1 MATPNPEYT
10 RDQYLEKP
18 LPSSAESERVILGAV
33 LLDNQLL
40 TQAIEKLNVEDFYS
54 PLHRRIF
61 KAMTA
66 LFERS
71 ERIDPILIGEE
82 LKKDGSIESI
92 GGIATITNLT
102 YGLPHFSDIFDY
114 CKVVKDKS
122 IVRNLIKV
130 CNQITSEALSEEED
144 AKDVLDNA
152 EKMIFALA
160 DERTRQGFS
169 HIQPI
174 AESVL
179 AKVQE
184 YAKRETHALTGL
196 STGFRDLDEKTS
208 GLQKT
213 DLIIVAARPSM
224 GKCLSANELIVLAD
238 GSVETIEEIYNR
250 KKAKLLTLKNDL
262 KFDFVEP
269 SDFIDDGIKPVFKVT
284 TRLGRE
290 IETTI
295 THPFLTINGWKKL
308 EEIKV
313 GEKIAV
319 PRILNVFGKREMREC
334 EVKILGYL
342 LGDGCLT
349 KNSPE
354 FTVGK
359 YWLKDDFIASI
370 DDFGGVE
377 AVQSNTINRTYSLR
391 VRKIGGKTRGENPL
405 TVWLKTHQ
413 IYGCNSHT
421 KFIPKE
427 VFTLK
432 KEFVAL
438 FLNRLFATDGW
449 ASILSSGQVQLG
461 YSSVSEKMIRQIQH
475 LLLRFGVIA
484 NLKKRRIKYKDSR
497 NEAWQLDI
505 TDAKSIKTFANE
517 IGILGKEEI
526 FSRILELLDSKNYQ
540 TNKDLIPVEIWK
552 HLSVIK
558 GVESWSSL
566 AKRAE
571 IKGYTNIHVGKR
583 APSRDKLSKF
593 ANALSDKYLDNL
605 SNSEIYWDEIVSI
618 EYSGNKQVYDLTIPE
633 THNFV
638 ASDIC
643 VHNTALCLTLAQNAA
658 ILEKAVV
665 AVFSLEMSK
674 EQLVMRMLSSEAK
687 VDAHRFRTGYLT
699 RDEWGRLAEAIGT
712 LSEAKIFIDDTAGIS
727 VLEMRAKTRRLF
739 AEQKKLDLIVVDYM
753 QLMSGSK
760 KTESRQQ
767 EVSQISRELKALA
780 KELQV
785 PVVALSQLSRA
796 PEARNPPRPMM
807 SDLRESGCLAGESLV
822 TMADTGERIPI
833 KDLVGK
839 KGFRVWAMNERTWE
853 LEKAV
858 VTNAFCTGV
867 KPVFKMTTRLGR
879 EIRATANHKFFSF
892 SGWKRLDEFKVG
904 ERIAIP
910 REIRN
915 ETSQTMTNDELV
927 LLAHLI
933 GDGCTLPPHSIQYT
947 TREKDLAEIVADLST
962 KVFGDKINPKI
973 KAERTWFQ
981 VYLSSTRH
989 HTHNVRSAIAEWL
1002 DELGVWGL
1010 RSPEKFIPEKV
1021 FCQPTVA
1028 IAGFLRHLW
1037 ATDGCIWVNEKSNHH
1052 PGIYYAS
1059 SSERLARDVQ
1069 TLLLRVGINAR
1080 LRKISQGSK
1089 GLPQFHVIVSGKGDI
1104 EKFIETVKSV
1114 GEYKTSSLKKVSEFI
1129 GKTVANSNR
1138 DSIPSDVWR
1147 KYVVPAMKESN
1158 MTTRQMFAGISTRY
1172 CGTQIYKQNIS
1183 RERALRIAQAVNSD
1197 ELLQLSKS
1205 DIYWDEVVS
1214 VESNEETEVYDLTVE
1229 KLQNFEVNG
1238 LLPHNSIEQDADVV
1252 AFIYREDY
1260 YKPTDENAGIAELLI
1275 SKQRN
1280 GPTGTVK
1287 LAFLKEFTRFENYY
1301 GDYDGG
1307 SSE

>member
-1 MATPNPEYT
+1 MATPNPEFS
-10 RDQYLEKP
+10 REQYLEKP
-18 LPSSAESERVILGAV
+18 LPSSAESERVILGAI

-66 LFERS
+66 LFEKS

-130 CNQITSEALSEEED
+130 CNQITSEALSEEDD

-224 GKCLSANELIVLAD
+224 GK
-238 GSVETIEEIYNR
+238 
-250 KKAKLLTLKNDL
+250 
-262 KFDFVEP
+262 
-269 SDFIDDGIKPVFKVT
+269 
-284 TRLGRE
+284 
-290 IETTI
+290 
-295 THPFLTINGWKKL
+295 
-308 EEIKV
+308 
-313 GEKIAV
+313 
-319 PRILNVFGKREMREC
+319 
-334 EVKILGYL
+334 
-342 LGDGCLT
+342 
-349 KNSPE
+349 
-354 FTVGK
+354 
-359 YWLKDDFIASI
+359 
-370 DDFGGVE
+370 
-377 AVQSNTINRTYSLR
+377 
-391 VRKIGGKTRGENPL
+391 
-405 TVWLKTHQ
+405 
-413 IYGCNSHT
+413 
-421 KFIPKE
+421 
-427 VFTLK
+427 
-432 KEFVAL
+432 
-438 FLNRLFATDGW
+438 
-449 ASILSSGQVQLG
+449 
-461 YSSVSEKMIRQIQH
+461 
-475 LLLRFGVIA
+475 
-484 NLKKRRIKYKDSR
+484 
-497 NEAWQLDI
+497 
-505 TDAKSIKTFANE
+505 
-517 IGILGKEEI
+517 
-526 FSRILELLDSKNYQ
+526 
-540 TNKDLIPVEIWK
+540 
-552 HLSVIK
+552 
-558 GVESWSSL
+558 
-566 AKRAE
+566 
-571 IKGYTNIHVGKR
+571 
-583 APSRDKLSKF
+583 
-593 ANALSDKYLDNL
+593 
-605 SNSEIYWDEIVSI
+605 
-618 EYSGNKQVYDLTIPE
+618 
-633 THNFV
+633 
-638 ASDIC
+638 
-643 VHNTALCLTLAQNAA
+643 TALCLTLAQNAA

-807 SDLRESGCLAGESLV
+807 SDLRESG
-822 TMADTGERIPI
+822 
-833 KDLVGK
+833 
-839 KGFRVWAMNERTWE
+839 
-853 LEKAV
+853 
-858 VTNAFCTGV
+858 
-867 KPVFKMTTRLGR
+867 
-879 EIRATANHKFFSF
+879 
-892 SGWKRLDEFKVG
+892 
-904 ERIAIP
+904 
-910 REIRN
+910 
-915 ETSQTMTNDELV
+915 
-927 LLAHLI
+927 
-933 GDGCTLPPHSIQYT
+933 
-947 TREKDLAEIVADLST
+947 
-962 KVFGDKINPKI
+962 
-973 KAERTWFQ
+973 
-981 VYLSSTRH
+981 
-989 HTHNVRSAIAEWL
+989 
-1002 DELGVWGL
+1002 
-1010 RSPEKFIPEKV
+1010 
-1021 FCQPTVA
+1021 
-1028 IAGFLRHLW
+1028 
-1037 ATDGCIWVNEKSNHH
+1037 
-1052 PGIYYAS
+1052 
-1059 SSERLARDVQ
+1059 
-1069 TLLLRVGINAR
+1069 
-1080 LRKISQGSK
+1080 
-1089 GLPQFHVIVSGKGDI
+1089 
-1104 EKFIETVKSV
+1104 
-1114 GEYKTSSLKKVSEFI
+1114 
-1129 GKTVANSNR
+1129 
-1138 DSIPSDVWR
+1138 
-1147 KYVVPAMKESN
+1147 
-1158 MTTRQMFAGISTRY
+1158 
-1172 CGTQIYKQNIS
+1172 
-1183 RERALRIAQAVNSD
+1183 
-1197 ELLQLSKS
+1197 
-1205 DIYWDEVVS
+1205 
-1214 VESNEETEVYDLTVE
+1214 
-1229 KLQNFEVNG
+1229 
-1238 LLPHNSIEQDADVV
+1238 SIEQDADVV